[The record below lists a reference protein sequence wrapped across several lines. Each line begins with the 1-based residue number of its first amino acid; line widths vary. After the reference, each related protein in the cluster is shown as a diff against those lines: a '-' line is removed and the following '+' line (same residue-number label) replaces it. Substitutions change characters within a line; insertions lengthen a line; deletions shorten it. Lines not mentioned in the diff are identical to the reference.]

1 MSVVE
6 PGEVIEECV
15 FQEWLSP
22 STRQLDSRIG
32 RQTYIDHK
40 DPLIITK
47 LARVTSPNHHTSP
60 PNHPYLFASNAQMAG
75 T

>member
-6 PGEVIEECV
+6 PGEVVEESM
-15 FQEWLSP
+15 FQEWLTP
-22 STRQLDSRIG
+22 STHQLHLHKG
-32 RQTYIDHK
+32 GETYIDHK

-47 LARVTSPNHHTSP
+47 LERVTSPNHHTSP
-60 PNHPYLFASNAQMAG
+60 PSHPYLFASNAQIAG